1 MDLMHRLASEAMEIE
16 APSQLDEELRSFSKP
31 TTAPDDPSTPNT
43 TEVRLDEENSHSG
56 CGGGKMPPRRRRGVR
71 KAPTGKAPGEGKK
84 RCRRRS
90 GLPNS
95 ASLSWTAMASA
106 SQSLS
111 VCALFVPKKEERGI
125 APKRLAASSIA
136 TCIPLWPTYALEIKG
151 TVDRLELKAER
162 WLHFETREKWIQAIL
177 GIDGSRANKS
187 IDEPKQLLTAAI
199 RATRRKLSHYKPDS
213 SSDES
218 SNEDR
223 HLYSESKSSRESR
236 TLKITVL
243 EHTLVVVNSLRP
255 IALRCD
261 DDTISFLKAVA
272 VPLITKARS
281 QSDTV
286 PVTEPPAPFNFSDKA
301 PFTFPGRVVWMPTT
315 NSYELKLS
323 GKGATQLDKSS
334 TTTDLEGKP
343 LQVPP
348 GLRGSEFQDARKRI
362 CHLACLAWDQRDK
375 SKRQRFFPCEA
386 EGTAA

>member
-16 APSQLDEELRSFSKP
+16 APSQLDEELRIFSSKP

-56 CGGGKMPPRRRRGVR
+56 CGGGKMPPRRRREDVR
-71 KAPTGKAPGEGKK
+71 KAPTGKAPGEVPTGKK

-90 GLPNS
+90 GLPNC

-223 HLYSESKSSRESR
+223 HLYSELKMAR
-236 TLKITVL
+236 TLRITVL

-261 DDTISFLKAVA
+261 LDTISFLKAVA
-272 VPLITKARS
+272 VPLITKAHS

-286 PVTEPPAPFNFSDKA
+286 PVTEPPALFNFSDKA
-301 PFTFPGRVVWMPTT
+301 KFSFPGKVVWMPTT

-323 GKGATQLDKSS
+323 GNGATKLDKSS

-362 CHLACLAWDQRDK
+362 CHLACLA
-375 SKRQRFFPCEA
+375 
-386 EGTAA
+386 